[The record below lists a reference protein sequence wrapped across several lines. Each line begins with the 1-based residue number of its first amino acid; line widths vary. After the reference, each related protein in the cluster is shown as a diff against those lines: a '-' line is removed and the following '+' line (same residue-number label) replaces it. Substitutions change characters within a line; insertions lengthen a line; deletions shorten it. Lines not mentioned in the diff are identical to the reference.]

1 MKIPRPI
8 RILGWVVFP
17 IALFIALLWG
27 WYMIAAD
34 YGYDMVA
41 GTYVYRGTDGS
52 STLVLRKDR
61 SFVQER
67 IRAGK
72 SEYRNGTWSRVGEG
86 GILLSKEFLEIGNTQ
101 PRPEGEAYGEIRK
114 SFLELIPYLVLGTDR
129 DNGRTFRRQFFHSAT
144 LERQ

>member
-1 MKIPRPI
+1 MRLSTPLWAIGSI
-8 RILGWVVFP
+8 VLA
-17 IALFIALLWG
+17 IAAFSA
-27 WYMIAAD
+27 WYMVAAD
-34 YGYDMVA
+34 YGYGMVA
-41 GTYVYRGTDGS
+41 GTYVYRGRDES
-52 STLVLRKDR
+52 STLLLRKDR

-67 IRAGK
+67 VLAG
-72 SEYRNGTWSRVGEG
+72 SVEYRKGTWRRVGEG
-86 GILLSKEFLEIGNTQ
+86 GIVLSKEFLEIRNTR